1 MQDFIQNLPKAELH
15 LHIEGTFEPELLF
28 KIAQRN
34 NITLKYPT
42 IEVLK
47 DAYSFDCLQ
56 DSLDIYYHGADAL
69 INEQDFYEL
78 TYSYLEKCA

>member
-1 MQDFIQNLPKAELH
+1 M
-15 LHIEGTFEPELLF
+15 
-28 KIAQRN
+28 
-34 NITLKYPT
+34 
-42 IEVLK
+42 LK

-56 DSLDIYYHGADAL
+56 DFLDIYYHGADDL